1 MEWGEKVAV
10 LVESGLITT
19 NVKCPSLLQLLLER
33 GALLAV
39 QVRICLSAC
48 EGNNF
53 LPIFDGKDGRSG
65 RFGGDGTF
73 LSGVVMVPQSNFLY
87 SS

>member
-1 MEWGEKVAV
+1 MMALYLAHV
-10 LVESGLITT
+10 LDTSS
-19 NVKCPSLLQLLLER
+19 KMH
-33 GALLAV
+33 
-39 QVRICLSAC
+39 
-48 EGNNF
+48 F

>member
-10 LVESGLITT
+10 LVESGFVAT
-19 NVKCPSLLQLLLER
+19 NIKCPSLLQLLLER

-39 QVRICLSAC
+39 LARIRLSAH

-53 LPIFDGKDGRSG
+53 LLIFDGKDGRSG
-65 RFGGDGTF
+65 RFGRDGTL
-73 LSGVVMVPQSNFLY
+73 LSGVVMVPQSDFLY

>member
-10 LVESGLITT
+10 LVESGFVPT
-19 NVKCPSLLQLLLER
+19 NVKSPSLLQLLLER

-39 QVRICLSAC
+39 QARIRLSAC

-53 LPIFDGKDGRSG
+53 SPIFDGKDGRSG
-65 RFGGDGTF
+65 RFGGDGTL